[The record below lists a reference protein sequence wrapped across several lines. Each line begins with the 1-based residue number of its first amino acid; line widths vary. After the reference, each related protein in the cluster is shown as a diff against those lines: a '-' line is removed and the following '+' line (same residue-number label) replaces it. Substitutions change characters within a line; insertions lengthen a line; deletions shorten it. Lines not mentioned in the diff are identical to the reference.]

1 MSSPYPVTFIDE
13 YRNREKYKLTVT
25 AESKLYTDFIVVI
38 GEGPLPGGGRFELR
52 RLVSRNRLFLLRRL
66 RYARRVI
73 EREYAMLL
81 SVSDKPSGGN
91 GGSV

>member
-13 YRNREKYKLTVT
+13 YRNREKYKLTIT
-25 AESKLYTDFIVVI
+25 AESKPYNDFIVVI
-38 GEGPLPGGGRFELR
+38 GEGPLPGGERFERR
-52 RLVSRNRLFLLRRL
+52 RLVSRNCLFLLRRL

-81 SVSDKPSGGN
+81 SVNSIATTPNS
-91 GGSV
+91 